1 MRPGGPAAYESEVY
15 SVNDFYRDYLD
26 AEPHRE
32 GTGAV
37 KWDARQEF
45 FGRADVV
52 PMWVADMDFPTAPAV
67 VEALIERAKHPIYG
81 YTSCDTRQAEI
92 DWLKRRHG
100 IAVEKEWML
109 YSPGVVDSIAFCLR
123 ALTKPGERIL
133 IQPPVYG
140 PFFST
145 PKQQDRAVR
154 ESSLIRTEDSWVM
167 NYEDME
173 RAFRDE
179 GVRCMLLCNPHNPV
193 GRVWTREELQRAVDI
208 ANRYG
213 VIVLCDEIHGEFAL
227 ERKLTRIYAL
237 DNVDNV
243 VALTAP
249 TKAFNIAGLRTST
262 VIVKNPELR
271 EKISHE
277 IGLSHASPNIFG
289 QLAQSAA
296 FEKGDEWMDAVLEY
310 IRENRDFALDYIDK
324 NIPKIKTYAQE
335 GTYLM
340 WLDCRAMGLDDEAL
354 MRRFVD
360 VGGVGMNAGTNFGEE
375 GKGHMRLN
383 IATQR
388 RNLIAALEGL
398 RKAAEL

>member
-1 MRPGGPAAYESEVY
+1 M
-15 SVNDFYRDYLD
+15 NDFYRNYLD
-26 AEPHRE
+26 ADPHRE
-32 GTGAV
+32 GTGAI
-37 KWDARQEF
+37 KWDGRQEF

-52 PMWVADMDFPTAPAV
+52 PMWVADMDFPTVPAV
-67 VEALIERAKHPIYG
+67 VDALIERAKHPIYG
-81 YTSCDTRQAEI
+81 YTGMDTRQAEI
-92 DWLKRRHG
+92 DWLKRRHNT
-100 IAVEKEWML
+100 IVEKDWML
-109 YSPGVVDSIAFCLR
+109 FSPGVVDSIAFAIR
-123 ALTKPGERIL
+123 ALMEPGERVL

-145 PKQQDRAVR
+145 PEQQGRAVR
-154 ESSLIRTEDSWVM
+154 KSLLIHEGNDWRMD
-167 NYEDME
+167 YEDME

-179 GVRCMLLCNPHNPV
+179 GIRFMLLCNPHNPV
-193 GRVWTREELQRAVDI
+193 GRVWRREELQKAVDI

-227 ERKLTRIYAL
+227 ERKLTRIYSL
-237 DNVDNV
+237 ENVDNV
-243 VALTAP
+243 VSFNAP

-262 VIVKNPELR
+262 IIVKNPKLR
-271 EKISHE
+271 EKIAHE
-277 IGLSHASPNIFG
+277 IGLSHAGPNIFG
-289 QLAQSAA
+289 MLAQRTA

-310 IRENRDFALDYIDK
+310 ITENRDYAVDYIEK

-335 GTYLM
+335 GTYVM
-340 WLDCRAMGLDDEAL
+340 WLDCTAMGLDDAAL

-360 VGGVGMNAGTNFGEE
+360 VGGVGMHQGTNFGEE

-398 RKAAEL
+398 RRAADL